1 MYWKDKLYVMWI
13 DKDQMISIDHAML
26 NDDLIRNELVTA
38 ERPSE
43 YWVEVQRRFMI
54 KYNSRFGET
63 KQSYNPYMWQ
73 RELIFN
79 TEQDAIKFCLKV
91 L

>member
-1 MYWKDKLYVMWI
+1 MWI
-13 DKDQMISIDHAML
+13 DYDQLISIDHAML
-26 NDDLIRNELVTA
+26 KNDSDRNGLVTA
-38 ERPSE
+38 ERPRE
-43 YWVEVQRRFMI
+43 YWAEAQRNFLLR
-54 KYNSRFGET
+54 YNSRFGET

-73 RELIFN
+73 REIIFN